1 MKFVHLA
8 LLGLVSVQAVSINQ
22 LEENPS
28 RLAQVFDD
36 DEEEVDCDKEK
47 DPYDKRVCKAWKAHH
62 DKVAAHKKKYE
73 SIGQKQAHALM
84 QAQVYDDEPRD
95 CSEVKDDY
103 EKRVCL
109 AWRAHDE
116 RVINHHTKFPSL
128 YQLMDDPDA
137 INCDDPK
144 LVDEKQECLA
154 WKARHQY
161 VKDFKDKYGE
171 QV

>member
-62 DKVAAHKKKYE
+62 DKVAAHKKKF
-73 SIGQKQAHALM
+73 GGL
-84 QAQVYDDEPRD
+84 AQVHDDDEDKVD
-95 CSEVKDDY
+95 CSKEKSDY
-103 EKRVCL
+103 DKRVCQ
-109 AWRAHDE
+109 AWEAH
-116 RVINHHTKFPSL
+116 
-128 YQLMDDPDA
+128 
-137 INCDDPK
+137 
-144 LVDEKQECLA
+144 
-154 WKARHQY
+154 
-161 VKDFKDKYGE
+161 KDKVAAHKKKFGGIA
-171 QV
+171 QK